1 MYKSAPEIDAKFP
14 TALRNLSLAYF
25 NKLNQE
31 AKAVEFLEKAFA
43 LDTTD
48 ARILMELDQL
58 YKRICRPHAERLA
71 FLDKFYDLVEQ
82 RDDVYLEY
90 ATLCNQTGIY
100 ERAKDLIDNR
110 QFHPWEGGEG
120 KVPAQYQLARVE
132 LAKQLIVNKDFT
144 KAINLLLEC
153 LNYPHNLGEGKLH
166 GAQEN
171 DFHYWLGC
179 AYEGLGDDE
188 QANFFWEKAKD
199 GNTEPA
205 AAIFY
210 NDQKPDKI
218 FYQGLALLKLGRGD
232 EANTRFDKLIA
243 FGVKHKDEQI
253 KLDYFAV
260 SLPDLLIWDDD
271 LTFRNKIHCHYMLG
285 LGYFG
290 YGNTEKAHYHLQKA
304 KDMDLNHQGVQT
316 HIQFYLELV

>member
-1 MYKSAPEIDAKFP
+1 
-14 TALRNLSLAYF
+14 LSLAYF

-31 AKAVEFLEKAFA
+31 EKAIEFLEKAFA

-58 YKRICRPHAERLA
+58 YKRICLPHSERLA
-71 FLDKFYDLVEQ
+71 FLEKHFNLVEQ

-90 ATLCNQTGIY
+90 ATLCNQIGNYTKAI
-100 ERAKDLIDNR
+100 ELIDSR
-110 QFHPWEGGEG
+110 IFHPWEGGEG

-132 LAKQLIVNKDFT
+132 LAKQFILKKDFT
-144 KAINLLLEC
+144 KAIDLLLEC
-153 LNYPHNLGEGKLH
+153 LDYPYNLGEGKLH

-179 AYEGLGDDE
+179 AYEGYGE
-188 QANFFWEKAKD
+188 MTKANFYWELAKN

-218 FYQGLALLKLGRGD
+218 YYQGLALLKLGRAH
-232 EANTRFDKLIA
+232 EAKARFDKLIA
-243 FGVKHKDEQI
+243 FGKKHLDELI

-271 LTFRNKIHCHYMLG
+271 LTLRNKIHCHYMLG
-285 LGYFG
+285 LGNLG
-290 YGNTEKAHYHLQKA
+290 YGNAEIAKHHLQQA
-304 KDMDLNHQGVQT
+304 FGMDNNHQGVQIHT
-316 HIQFYLELV
+316 KMNTNFEYAR